1 MSLYESIQI
10 STQGVSV
17 QRQRMQLVAS
27 NLANISTTEAGDGQ
41 PYRRRQLI
49 VQAIDKSDFAS
60 TFDQMTGRIGEA
72 NGKDTADENI
82 KGVRGTSIELD
93 PSPFLQKYQPG
104 HPHADERGYV
114 AYPNVNPAV
123 EMVDL
128 VGIQRSFE
136 ANNTVIKSAKGM
148 IRSTIDLLK

>member
-10 STQGVSV
+10 SSQGVAV

-27 NLANISTTEAGDGQ
+27 NLANVSTTEAGDGD

-49 VQAIDKSDFAS
+49 VQAQDKSAFAS
-60 TFDQMTGRIGEA
+60 TFDQMTGKIGEPNA
-72 NGKDTADENI
+72 NDTSDEMI
-82 KGVRGTSIELD
+82 KGVRATSIELD
-93 PSPFLQKYQPG
+93 PSPFIQKYEPG

-136 ANNTVIKSAKGM
+136 ANNTVIKSAKNM
-148 IRSTIDLLK
+148 IRSTIDLLR